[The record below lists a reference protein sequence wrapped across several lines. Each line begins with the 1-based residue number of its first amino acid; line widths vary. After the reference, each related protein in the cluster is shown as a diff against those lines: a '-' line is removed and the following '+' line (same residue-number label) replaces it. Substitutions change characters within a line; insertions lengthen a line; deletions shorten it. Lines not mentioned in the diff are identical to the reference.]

1 MARVATY
8 GAPQVGTVQTT
19 GARFRAADVGAA
31 GEAFGKGLQGLGA
44 QLSGIADDQA
54 KTRADDLLLQAETDR
69 KSVV

>member
-31 GEAFGKGLQGLGA
+31 GRLLGKAFKGLVRSYPA
-44 QLSGIADDQA
+44 
-54 KTRADDLLLQAETDR
+54 
-69 KSVV
+69 